1 MAHYS
6 GQAELSSA
14 IHQGLRALQAGDE
27 RTATVRLG
35 QATRLAASSGHTGTI
50 RLLRKVVDV
59 EDERTGTV
67 RIRRNVAKADQMELD
82 TRSTRTVR
90 VHKDRGA
97 ELDTRSRRTIRVG
110 EPSRRGLPTATPPA
124 QAPGEEQDEGAGV
137 EGRLPERSH
146 LG

>member
-1 MAHYS
+1 MVWTDDGIGTQVSPEVAHYS
-6 GQAELSSA
+6 RQAELSSA

-82 TRSTRTVR
+82 TRST
-90 VHKDRGA
+90 
-97 ELDTRSRRTIRVG
+97 
-110 EPSRRGLPTATPPA
+110 
-124 QAPGEEQDEGAGV
+124 
-137 EGRLPERSH
+137 
-146 LG
+146 